1 MKKLLLI
8 LCLVAATGCSVS
20 RTSKTDHV
28 QTTVSFRLEPEA
40 VSEVVDLV
48 QNHHQ
53 RHRR

>member
-8 LCLVAATGCSVS
+8 LCLVAGTGCSVS
-20 RTSKTDHV
+20 RTSKTDNV

-40 VSEVVDLV
+40 ASVAVELI
-48 QNHHQ
+48 QHHQ